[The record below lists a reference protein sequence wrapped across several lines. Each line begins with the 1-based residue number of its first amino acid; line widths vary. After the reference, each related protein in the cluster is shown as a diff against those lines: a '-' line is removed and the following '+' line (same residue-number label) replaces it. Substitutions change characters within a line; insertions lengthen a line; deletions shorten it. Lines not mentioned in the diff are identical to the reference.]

1 MTLELYVDN
10 YSPNYSITNL
20 NSTKMKALH
29 IIKYG
34 DLKNSLEIRETEKPK
49 VNSNDILIEVKAA
62 SINPIDYK
70 IVEGHLKEMLKL
82 DLPAIMGYD
91 VSGIVVEKGADVQ
104 NFEIG
109 DEVYARVPQEQMG
122 TIAEFVAVNSNVIAK
137 KPKNISFEQASGLPL
152 TGLTAIQALEKVGI
166 KEGDRI
172 LIHAGSGGV
181 GSFAIQFAKEKG
193 AIVYTTTST
202 KNVDWVKA
210 LGADRVIDY
219 KKEDYKEFATNLD
232 IVFDTLGDDYTY
244 DAFEIIKEGGKVTTI
259 VGPPDEET
267 AAQMGMT
274 DYKLPE
280 KLSKLI
286 EEKSA
291 VYNKTWMQPDAK
303 QLNDIKS
310 MVEDGAINP
319 IVDNIYSFEN
329 GIKAFEYLATGR
341 AKGKVI
347 ITLS

>member
-1 MTLELYVDN
+1 
-10 YSPNYSITNL
+10 
-20 NSTKMKALH
+20 MKALQ
-29 IIKYG
+29 IVKYG
-34 DLKNSLEIRETEKPK
+34 DLKDSLTMGEIAKPSVK
-49 VNSNDILIEVKAA
+49 SNQILVAVKAA
-62 SINPIDYK
+62 SLNPIDFK
-70 IVEGHLKEMLKL
+70 LAEGKLKEMMPLN
-82 DLPAIMGYD
+82 LPSTIGFD
-91 VSGIVVEKGADVQ
+91 VSGVVTELGANVTD
-104 NFEIG
+104 FEIG
-109 DEVYARVPQEQMG
+109 DEVYTRVPQEQMG
-122 TIAEFVAVNSNVIAK
+122 TVTDYVAVRSDVAAK
-137 KPKNISFEQASGLPL
+137 KPVSISFEEAAGLPL

-181 GSFAIQFAKEKG
+181 GSFAIQYAKAKG

-219 KKEDYKEFATNLD
+219 KTEDYKEVANNLD
-232 IVFDTLGDDYTY
+232 IVFDTLGGDYTL
-244 DAFEIIKEGGKVTTI
+244 DAFEIIKEGGKVTSI

-267 AAQMGMT
+267 AKNMGMT

-286 EEKSA
+286 KEKSA
-291 VYNKTWMQPDAK
+291 DYKLTWMQPNSK
-303 QLNDIKS
+303 QLDEITI
-310 MVEDGAINP
+310 M
-319 IVDNIYSFEN
+319 VDNGSIKPVVDKVYAFEN
-329 GIKAFEYLATGR
+329 SIDAYQYLATGR

>member
-1 MTLELYVDN
+1 
-10 YSPNYSITNL
+10 
-20 NSTKMKALH
+20 MKALQ
-29 IIKYG
+29 IVKYG
-34 DLKNSLEIRETEKPK
+34 DLKDSLTMGEIAKPSVK
-49 VNSNDILIEVKAA
+49 SNQILVAVKAA
-62 SINPIDYK
+62 SLNPIDFK
-70 IVEGHLKEMLKL
+70 LAEGKLKEMMPLN
-82 DLPAIMGYD
+82 LPSTIGFD
-91 VSGIVVEKGADVQ
+91 VSGVVTEIGADVTD
-104 NFEIG
+104 FEIG
-109 DEVYARVPQEQMG
+109 DEVYTRVPQEQMG
-122 TIAEFVAVNSNVIAK
+122 TVTDYVAVRSDVAAK
-137 KPKNISFEQASGLPL
+137 KPVSISFEEAAGLPL

-181 GSFAIQFAKEKG
+181 GSFAIQYAKAKG

-219 KKEDYKEFATNLD
+219 KTEDYKEVANNLD
-232 IVFDTLGDDYTY
+232 IVFDTLGGDYTL
-244 DAFEIIKEGGKVTTI
+244 DAFEIIKEGGKVTSI

-267 AAQMGMT
+267 AKNMGMT

-286 EEKSA
+286 KEKSA
-291 VYNKTWMQPDAK
+291 DYKLTWMQPNSK
-303 QLNDIKS
+303 QLDEITI
-310 MVEDGAINP
+310 M
-319 IVDNIYSFEN
+319 VDNGSIKPVVDKVYAFEN
-329 GIKAFEYLATGR
+329 SIDAYQYLATGR